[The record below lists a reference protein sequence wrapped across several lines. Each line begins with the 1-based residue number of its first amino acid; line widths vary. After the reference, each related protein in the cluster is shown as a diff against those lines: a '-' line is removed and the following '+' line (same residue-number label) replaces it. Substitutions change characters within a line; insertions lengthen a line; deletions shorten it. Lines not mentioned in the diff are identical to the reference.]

1 MVGTTIRTPDTVAR
15 DLIGQAAARRD
26 DPKEVWG
33 ISWGMPK
40 LNHFTGGIQ
49 REEMTLMMARPGV
62 GKTSWLEDRVVDIAD
77 WIGTPDGIAY
87 QELYKGNTI
96 RLVLVEMSA
105 MNFQQ
110 RLTAKLARVPLR
122 GIREGTLN
130 EEQWK
135 RYVAATGRVA
145 RLPIE
150 YLDEITHLDQT
161 VKFLT
166 QPGTLWWGLDYIQI
180 HPTTSRGQAGDTAA
194 INTISTTLRDI
205 AKRIAPGLA
214 LSQMT
219 REVDKR
225 EDKRPQLADLR
236 GSGQLEAD
244 AAVVLGLYR
253 EDIYK
258 RVADEQRD
266 EPRAAELLL
275 LKQRNGDSNLTI
287 DMWWYP
293 KQMLFEEADKKIR
306 D

>member
-1 MVGTTIRTPDTVAR
+1 MAGTTTTPREVATGLLGQAVAR
-15 DLIGQAAARRD
+15 RK

-33 ISWGMPK
+33 ISWGQPK
-40 LNHFTGGIQ
+40 LNHYTGGIQ
-49 REEMTLMMARPGV
+49 REEMSVMMARPGV
-62 GKTSWLEDRVVDIAD
+62 GKTSWLEDRVVDITD
-77 WIGTPDGIAY
+77 WLDTPDGIEY
-87 QELYKGNTI
+87 QEQYQADTI

-130 EEQWK
+130 EDQWR
-135 RYVAATGRVA
+135 RYVAATERVA
-145 RLPIE
+145 NLPIE

-161 VKFLT
+161 VRFLT
-166 QPGTLWWGLDYIQI
+166 RPGTLWWGLDYIQI
-180 HPTTSRGQAGDTAA
+180 HPTTARGQAGDTAA
-194 INTISTTLRDI
+194 INIISTTLRDI

-258 RVADEQRD
+258 RVADEQRN

-293 KQMLFEEADKKIR
+293 NQMTFQEAEKNIR